1 VVGAIVVVTLN
12 DRLNRAGFQE
22 ISDFIT
28 GGLLIV
34 MIVAVKEGLYLR
46 MRARPART
54 AIGFVVGLAI
64 GFTFGALDESLIT
77 LVAYGLGIAV
87 LAVMLPMSW
96 GPAGRTAPAEESDKV
111 SSHG

>member
-1 VVGAIVVVTLN
+1 
-12 DRLNRAGFQE
+12 
-22 ISDFIT
+22 
-28 GGLLIV
+28 

-54 AIGFVVGLAI
+54 AVGFVAGLAI
-64 GFTFGALDESLIT
+64 GYSLGALDESLIT

-96 GPAGRTAPAEESDKV
+96 GPGGRAAPADESDKV
-111 SSHG
+111 ASHG